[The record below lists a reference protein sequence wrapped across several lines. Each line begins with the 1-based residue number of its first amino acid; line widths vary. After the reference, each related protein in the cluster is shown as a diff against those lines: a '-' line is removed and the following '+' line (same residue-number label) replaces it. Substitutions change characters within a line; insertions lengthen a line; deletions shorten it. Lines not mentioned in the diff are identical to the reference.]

1 MDSPRVGVGVIVI
14 KDGKVLM
21 HQRTNDHGEGTWSF
35 PGGHLEFGETPE
47 ETAHRETDEEAGV
60 SIRNVRFATVTNDVF
75 IAENK
80 HYVTI
85 YMLADYL
92 SGEPTIKEPEKCLQW
107 KWFSWNELPSPLFLP
122 VENLLKQGFDPF
134 KQ

>member
-1 MDSPRVGVGVIVI
+1 
-14 KDGKVLM
+14 M
-21 HQRTNDHGEGTWSF
+21 HQRKNAHGEGTWSF